1 MILSCKNVKLFS
13 GVKVLIFICMLHRL
27 QVSLFATEIKVG
39 AVYYIGTGTPTQLRH
54 T

>member
-1 MILSCKNVKLFS
+1 MNLSCKNVKLFP

-39 AVYYIGTGTPTQLRH
+39 AVYIGTGTPTQLGH
-54 T
+54 A